1 MLVAMS
7 TTAAAVPSLWSAV
20 AFMVDFHA
28 RDKKLG
34 LLTEMLAWVAT
45 VALFRKTETQTHYVG
60 EPAGDDRRQ
69 HKAIL
74 AALIAEG
81 ERLLARIH
89 TAGGL
94 PDNLDGTKAADVD
107 AMVEELRMTNL
118 QWYGD
123 MTPERREQILTELF
137 DVPAR

>member
-1 MLVAMS
+1 MVAMS
-7 TTAAAVPSLWSAV
+7 TTAAAVPSPWSAV
-20 AFMVDFHA
+20 AFMVDFHT

-34 LLTEMLAWVAT
+34 LLTQTLTWVAAI
-45 VALFRKTETQTHYVG
+45 ALFRKTETLTHYVD
-60 EPAGDDRRQ
+60 EPTDADGRD

-94 PDNLDGTKAADVD
+94 PENLDGIKTADVD
-107 AMVEELRMTNL
+107 AVIEELRMTNL